1 MASAVTTR
9 TRSSQILSS
18 PADAG
23 VNGSWPC
30 GLSAATDPANDA
42 TRRPRIS
49 SNYSQESGYDGV
61 THGFMLRRRWK
72 RPAFSSMLPAEVWED
87 IGNWPTW
94 APTVTS
100 VTTTAADL
108 VVGTTA
114 ELKQP
119 KIPTS
124 IWTVTSVEPERGF
137 TWSIP
142 SNGVVTTAEHELH
155 PMDSGTEAVLRITHR
170 ASMGRPM
177 LH

>member
-1 MASAVTTR
+1 
-9 TRSSQILSS
+9 
-18 PADAG
+18 
-23 VNGSWPC
+23 
-30 GLSAATDPANDA
+30 
-42 TRRPRIS
+42 
-49 SNYSQESGYDGV
+49 
-61 THGFMLRRRWK
+61 
-72 RPAFSSMLPAEVWED
+72 MLPAEVWED

-155 PMDSGTEAVLRITHR
+155 PMDSGTEAVLRITHK

>member
-1 MASAVTTR
+1 
-9 TRSSQILSS
+9 
-18 PADAG
+18 
-23 VNGSWPC
+23 
-30 GLSAATDPANDA
+30 
-42 TRRPRIS
+42 
-49 SNYSQESGYDGV
+49 
-61 THGFMLRRRWK
+61 
-72 RPAFSSMLPAEVWED
+72 MLPVEVWEVLAD

-142 SNGVVTTAEHELH
+142 SNGVGTTAEHELH